1 MSLTREFRAFIQRG
15 NVLDLA
21 VGVIIGGA
29 FGKIVASFVDDILMP
44 PIGLLL
50 GGVNFRD
57 IALTLKAA
65 QGEAPAVTLNLG
77 LFLQAVVDFLIV
89 AFVIFL
95 VVRAYNR
102 VKAPEAPAATAEP
115 SEEVLLLREIRDSLK
130 K

>member
-65 QGEAPAVTLNLG
+65 QGEAPAVTLNVG